1 MRVLYVVGAC
11 LSKNTSANMSHNG
24 YVQGLLEN
32 GCQVDILMAADSWGQ
47 TDDFLPHWDD
57 AKYYC
62 YPSETIHDRLRK
74 YIGRNVLQS
83 TVSAT
88 NSCVQTQKPQKAENL
103 KVTVRKYLKKA
114 YYFLFPIDPKYPLE
128 KQWLKNASKFRAD
141 TEYDLVI
148 SNSSPA
154 ASHKLVAILSH
165 NGHLK
170 YKRWIQI
177 WEDPW
182 YYDLY
187 GGHKEEIFDEENAL
201 LNVATE
207 VFYVSPLTLV
217 YQQRYFKESACKM
230 KQIPLPYLAFTS
242 EPEQLYGEIS
252 YAYLGDYYSHVRN
265 LAPFYQAL
273 CQTKSTGCIYGDS
286 DIVLEKTS
294 QIETSGRVTLDKLA
308 TVQEKTTVLV
318 HLCNLRGGQIPGKIY
333 HYSATTKPILFIL
346 DGTPEEKKYIR
357 EYFER
362 FNRYYFC
369 DNDTQSIL
377 SAMNQIETDIADGRK
392 WRPVTEFS
400 PKAVVKQLL

>member
-32 GCQVDILMAADSWGQ
+32 GCQVDILMAVDSWGQ
-47 TDDFLPHWDD
+47 TDDLLPHWED

-74 YIGRNVLQS
+74 YIGRNVLQP

-88 NSCVQTQKPQKAENL
+88 NSYVQMQEPQKAGNL
-103 KVTVRKYLKKA
+103 KITVREYLKKA

-141 TEYDLVI
+141 AEYDLVI

-165 NGHLK
+165 SGHLK

-230 KQIPLPYLAFTS
+230 KQIPLPYLAFAS
-242 EPEQLYGEIS
+242 ESEQSYEKIS

-265 LAPFYQAL
+265 LVPFYQAL
-273 CQTKSTGCIYGDS
+273 CQMKSPGYIYGDS
-286 DIVLEKTS
+286 DIALGQAS
-294 QIETSGRVTLDKLA
+294 QIEISGRVTLDKLA
-308 TVQEKTTVLV
+308 TVQENTTVLV
-318 HLCNLRGGQIPGKIY
+318 HLCNLHGGQIPGKIY

-377 SAMNQIETDIADGRK
+377 SAMNQIEADIADGRK
-392 WRPVTEFS
+392 WNPVTEFS

>member
-1 MRVLYVVGAC
+1 MIFSLIGMMPSTIVIHQKQYMTGFENTLVGMFYS
-11 LSKNTSANMSHNG
+11 LQ
-24 YVQGLLEN
+24 Y
-32 GCQVDILMAADSWGQ
+32 
-47 TDDFLPHWDD
+47 LPQI
-57 AKYYC
+57 
-62 YPSETIHDRLRK
+62 PVFRR
-74 YIGRNVLQS
+74 
-83 TVSAT
+83 
-88 NSCVQTQKPQKAENL
+88 QKPQKAENL

-217 YQQRYFKESACKM
+217 
-230 KQIPLPYLAFTS
+230 I
-242 EPEQLYGEIS
+242 
-252 YAYLGDYYSHVRN
+252 N
-265 LAPFYQAL
+265 
-273 CQTKSTGCIYGDS
+273 S
-286 DIVLEKTS
+286 DIS
-294 QIETSGRVTLDKLA
+294 
-308 TVQEKTTVLV
+308 
-318 HLCNLRGGQIPGKIY
+318 
-333 HYSATTKPILFIL
+333 
-346 DGTPEEKKYIR
+346 KKAHA
-357 EYFER
+357 
-362 FNRYYFC
+362 N
-369 DNDTQSIL
+369 
-377 SAMNQIETDIADGRK
+377 
-392 WRPVTEFS
+392 
-400 PKAVVKQLL
+400 

>member
-1 MRVLYVVGAC
+1 MRVLYVVGTC

-32 GCQVDILMAADSWGQ
+32 GFQVDILMAANSWGQ
-47 TDDFLPHWDD
+47 TDNLLPQWKA
-57 AKYYC
+57 AKYYR

-74 YIGRNVLQS
+74 YVGGNVLTPVAS
-83 TVSAT
+83 TIISRAKTQKAQKSADLSAT
-88 NSCVQTQKPQKAENL
+88 
-103 KVTVRKYLKKA
+103 VRGYLKKA
-114 YYFLFPIDPKYPLE
+114 YYFLFPLDPKYPLE
-128 KQWLKNASKFRAD
+128 KQWLKNASKFHSD
-141 TEYDLVI
+141 TRYDLVI

-154 ASHKLVAILSH
+154 ASHKLVAILSR
-165 NGHLK
+165 NGRLK

-182 YYDLY
+182 CYDLY
-187 GGHKEEIFDEENAL
+187 GRNSVEIFDEERAL
-201 LNVATE
+201 LRAADE

-217 YQQRYFKESACKM
+217 YQQRYFEESACKM
-230 KQIPLPYLAFTS
+230 KQIPLPYLAFAS
-242 EPEQLYGEIS
+242 ESEQLYSGIS

-265 LAPFYQAL
+265 LMPFYQAL
-273 CQTKSTGCIYGDS
+273 CQMKSTGYIYGDS
-286 DIVLEKTS
+286 DLILGKTA
-294 QIETSGRVTLDKLA
+294 QIEISGRVTLDRLA
-308 TVQEKTTVLV
+308 AVQKKATILV

-346 DGTPEEKKYIR
+346 DGTPEEKRYIK

-377 SAMNQIETDIADGRK
+377 SAMNQIETDIAAGRK
-392 WRPVTEFS
+392 WGPVTEFS